1 MVTKFS
7 MISFILLTSLLLA
20 ACSTQAAPT
29 ETGAME
35 AASAE
40 VMETGGSQM
49 GTDDGSAVSEE
60 PEMIADPEDTSMAKT
75 NEEMMSAGDGG
86 MDDHS
91 ADDKTDDAT
100 DSMSMVGDSGKV
112 DDQMMVVPG
121 WFSASLTDVHTG
133 ETFLVSDFEGQ
144 VVLVETLAMWCSNC
158 LKQQGE
164 VQVLHDMLGER
175 DDFISLGVDVDP
187 NENADALQAYTTNND
202 FDWLYTVAPI
212 AVAREIG
219 ELYGDQ
225 YLNPSATPML
235 IIDRQGAVHTLPFG
249 IKSAQ
254 ELLTSLQ
261 PFLDA
266 EM

>member
-1 MVTKFS
+1 MANKFS

-20 ACSTQAAPT
+20 ACSTQTAPT
-29 ETGAME
+29 NTDAME

-40 VMETGGSQM
+40 VMETGDSHREA
-49 GTDDGSAVSEE
+49 DDRAAVSDES
-60 PEMIADPEDTSMAKT
+60 EMMAEPEDTSTAKPT
-75 NEEMMSAGDGG
+75 EEMMSVGDDG

-91 ADDKTDDAT
+91 ADEQLDDAT
-100 DSMSMVGDSGKV
+100 DSMSMAGDSGKV

-133 ETFLVSDFEGQ
+133 ETFLVSDFKGQ

-164 VQVLHDMLGER
+164 VRVLHDMLGER
-175 DDFISLGVDVDP
+175 DDFVSLGVDVDP
-187 NENADALQAYTTNND
+187 NEDADALQAYTTNNG
-202 FDWLYTVAPI
+202 FDWLYTVAPL

-219 ELYGDQ
+219 ALYGDQ

-254 ELLTSLQ
+254 DLLTSLQ

>member
-1 MVTKFS
+1 
-7 MISFILLTSLLLA
+7 MITLILVTSLLLA

-35 AASAE
+35 DASAE

-49 GTDDGSAVSEE
+49 GTDDGSGVSDEAE
-60 PEMIADPEDTSMAKT
+60 IMADPEDTSMAKPT
-75 NEEMMSAGDGG
+75 EEMMSAGDGG

-91 ADDKTDDAT
+91 ADDKMDDAT
-100 DSMSMVGDSGKV
+100 DSMSMADDSGIAH
-112 DDQMMVVPG
+112 DQMMVAPD

-133 ETFLVSDFEGQ
+133 ETFLVSDFEGR

-158 LKQQGE
+158 LKQQGQ
-164 VQVLHDMLGER
+164 VQELHDILGER
-175 DDFISLGVDVDP
+175 DDFVSLGVDVDP
-187 NENADALQAYTTNND
+187 NENADALRVYTTNNG

-235 IIDRQGAVHTLPFG
+235 IIDRHGEVNTLPFG

-254 ELLTSLQ
+254 DLLTSLQ

>member
-1 MVTKFS
+1 MATKFS
-7 MISFILLTSLLLA
+7 MISFILLTILLLA
-20 ACSTQAAPT
+20 ACSTQAAPNKADT
-29 ETGAME
+29 ME

-40 VMETGGSQM
+40 VMQAGASQIE
-49 GTDDGSAVSEE
+49 TDDSAAVSDEA
-60 PEMIADPEDTSMAKT
+60 EMMTDPEDTSMAKPT
-75 NEEMMSAGDGG
+75 EEMMSAGDDG

-100 DSMSMVGDSGKV
+100 DSVSMADDSGKV

-164 VQVLHDMLGER
+164 VQILHDMLGER
-175 DDFISLGVDVDP
+175 NDFVSLGIDVDP
-187 NENADALQAYTTNND
+187 NENADALQAYTTNNG

>member
-1 MVTKFS
+1 MATKFS
-7 MISFILLTSLLLA
+7 MISFILLASLLLA
-20 ACSTQAAPT
+20 ACSTQAAPID
-29 ETGAME
+29 TGAME
-35 AASAE
+35 DAPAE
-40 VMETGGSQM
+40 VAETGDTQM
-49 GTDDGSAVSEE
+49 GANDSAAVSDEA
-60 PEMIADPEDTSMAKT
+60 EMMADPEDTSMAKP
-75 NEEMMSAGDGG
+75 NEEMMSAGDDG

-100 DSMSMVGDSGKV
+100 DSMSMAGDSGIA
-112 DDQMMVVPG
+112 DDQMMVAPD

-133 ETFLVSDFEGQ
+133 ETFLVSDFEGR

-158 LKQQGE
+158 LKQQGQ
-164 VQVLHDMLGER
+164 VQELHDMLGER
-175 DDFISLGVDVDP
+175 DDFVSLGVDVDP
-187 NENADALQAYTTNND
+187 NENADALQVYTTNNG

-225 YLNPSATPML
+225 YLNPSATPIL
-235 IIDRQGAVHTLPFG
+235 IIDRQGEVHTLPFG

-254 ELLTSLQ
+254 DLQTALQ
-261 PFLDA
+261 PFLDG